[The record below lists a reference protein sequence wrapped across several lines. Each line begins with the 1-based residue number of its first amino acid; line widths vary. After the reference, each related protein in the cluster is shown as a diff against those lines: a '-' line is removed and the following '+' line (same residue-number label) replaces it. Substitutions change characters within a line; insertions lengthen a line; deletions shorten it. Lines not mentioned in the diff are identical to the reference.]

1 MEAERWASCM
11 QDLDNF
17 KKEVLL
23 MSRICH
29 PNVISL
35 RAARVLPPG
44 EHTHLCSSLS
54 RPVATLLNAGTSYTA
69 AMHVRFV
76 LNCCRLHA
84 GDAAGGRQHRSH
96 AASAG
101 VQSPLCAWKQGLLV
115 MIWS

>member
-1 MEAERWASCM
+1 M

-44 EHTHLCSSLS
+44 GCTHSAFWPGHLEDASSC
-54 RPVATLLNAGTSYTA
+54 TA
-69 AMHVRFV
+69 AMHARDC
-76 LNCCRLHA
+76 L
-84 GDAAGGRQHRSH
+84 GAA
-96 AASAG
+96 ADYM
-101 VQSPLCAWKQGLLV
+101 LV
-115 MIWS
+115 MPLEGDNVAHMLHQQVSPPLLNVFWRVAVLLSPHDQA